1 MRDVLHALNGVQG
14 SGAYGILKGNRI
26 SLGQTSSVIIDGL
39 EVSQE
44 KRRLL
49 GGLPETRVM
58 VIYRGPLFEKL
69 YVRVSGR
76 A

>member
-1 MRDVLHALNGVQG
+1 MHALNGVQG
-14 SGAYGILKGNRI
+14 SEAYGIFKGNRI

-44 KRRLL
+44 KTRLL

-58 VIYRGPLFEKL
+58 VYLQGTPIRETL
-69 YVRVSGR
+69 R
-76 A
+76 